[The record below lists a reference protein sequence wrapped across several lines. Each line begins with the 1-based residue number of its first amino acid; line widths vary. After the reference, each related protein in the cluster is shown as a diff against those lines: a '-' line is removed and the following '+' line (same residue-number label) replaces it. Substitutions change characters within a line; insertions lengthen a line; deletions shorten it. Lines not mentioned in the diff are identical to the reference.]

1 MRNRSVA
8 YSTEAAF
15 HALSDPTRRAVLD
28 LLRQGVQPA
37 GQIARAFPVSRPAIS
52 KHLRLLR
59 RAHLV
64 QEKREGRHRL
74 YQLNPEPL
82 KAVDSWLQQYR
93 VFWQVN
99 LTNLKTFV
107 RRSMRRKRRQSAG
120 SSDVQSDYVR
130 STPRRLGIHMK
141 PAVLYKI
148 ASLLLLLFAAGH
160 TFGFLRFRPPSVEGR
175 AVYEAMN
182 SVHFQVRGSK
192 LQLRWLLSWIW
203 SVHHSQYAFPGFSI
217 LVPRCPGWQQ
227 SPGERHFGLGSVRG
241 SSGFT
246 GSELGLFF
254 GGAGY
259 AFRPCGDLR
268 GLGRVC
274 NYSDK
279 ENVMKS
285 RYISISLLVFAA
297 TLAFAASAANQSFER
312 LKSLDGTWEGKTP
325 DGQTAQVTYRVT
337 ANGSALMSE
346 IKGKEDMISM
356 FNLDGDR
363 VVMTH
368 YCAAGNQPRMVASSS
383 PDRKTFTFDFLDATN
398 LATSDAGHMT
408 RMVLSMPEA
417 NHHTEEWIYTD
428 HGKEMKEVFDLWRKK

>member
-1 MRNRSVA
+1 
-8 YSTEAAF
+8 
-15 HALSDPTRRAVLD
+15 
-28 LLRQGVQPA
+28 
-37 GQIARAFPVSRPAIS
+37 
-52 KHLRLLR
+52 
-59 RAHLV
+59 
-64 QEKREGRHRL
+64 
-74 YQLNPEPL
+74 
-82 KAVDSWLQQYR
+82 
-93 VFWQVN
+93 
-99 LTNLKTFV
+99 
-107 RRSMRRKRRQSAG
+107 
-120 SSDVQSDYVR
+120 
-130 STPRRLGIHMK
+130 
-141 PAVLYKI
+141 
-148 ASLLLLLFAAGH
+148 
-160 TFGFLRFRPPSVEGR
+160 
-175 AVYEAMN
+175 
-182 SVHFQVRGSK
+182 
-192 LQLRWLLSWIW
+192 
-203 SVHHSQYAFPGFSI
+203 
-217 LVPRCPGWQQ
+217 
-227 SPGERHFGLGSVRG
+227 
-241 SSGFT
+241 
-246 GSELGLFF
+246 
-254 GGAGY
+254 
-259 AFRPCGDLR
+259 
-268 GLGRVC
+268 
-274 NYSDK
+274 
-279 ENVMKS
+279 MKS